1 MRRLTVVLFR
11 WSTASI
17 ADGSRRSFA
26 DSGEH
31 LRRGT
36 AICRRLE
43 LSLLDSLLWDG
54 IGSTA
59 HLLGHSRDSGMI
71 SVNDAVTN
79 SGEATRSDMKNREI
93 G

>member
-1 MRRLTVVLFR
+1 MRGGALKMQELTRVLPGG
-11 WSTASI
+11 STTAMV
-17 ADGSRRSFA
+17 DGSRRSFA

-54 IGSTA
+54 IDSAA
-59 HLLGHSRDSGMI
+59 HHLGHSRDTGVL
-71 SVNDAVTN
+71 SVTLP
-79 SGEATRSDMKNREI
+79 K
-93 G
+93 